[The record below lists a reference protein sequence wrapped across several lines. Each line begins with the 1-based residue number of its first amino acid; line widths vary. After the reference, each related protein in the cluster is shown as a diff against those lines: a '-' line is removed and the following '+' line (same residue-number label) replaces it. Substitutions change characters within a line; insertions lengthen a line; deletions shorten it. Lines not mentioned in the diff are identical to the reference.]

1 MESFNCSDIELD
13 KYFSQSKQKKSL
25 LAVRQGCF
33 SALFVEQPIAILS
46 LILRNKPRIINKA
59 GISRAYGT

>member
-1 MESFNCSDIELD
+1 MESFNCLDIELD
-13 KYFSQSKQKKSL
+13 KYFSQSKQKASL

-33 SALFVEQPIAILS
+33 STLFIEQPVAVLN
-46 LILRNKPRIINKA
+46 LILRNKPHIINKA